1 MASDHPDT
9 REKSK
14 ELETLYATV
23 LVFGALTALIF
34 TFFIR
39 PMFRH
44 IPATTAT
51 NEDTTSTTTT
61 RTPTNKSFGTMASQK
76 LMARLPSHVSS
87 LFQGDPSSLL
97 NTESWMISWQHCR
110 VSQVTPD
117 EATRKERARLLS
129 RLLLDHPPLKGST
142 VILGIPSK
150 DIECPLLKRAVYLLA
165 TYYNLVL
172 LVATEHED
180 RTTLLLRLRGENIVT
195 VDVLPDHRV
204 VRTGSASGR
213 VAFCRQVQ
221 RVDWVLDFEKEVQ
234 DQLVRFGY
242 RVVLY
247 GTEPAVEGVSKLGQ
261 VLQS

>member
-1 MASDHPDT
+1 MAADHLDT

-44 IPATTAT
+44 IPATTAS
-51 NEDTTSTTTT
+51 NADTTNTTTP
-61 RTPTNKSFGTMASQK
+61 RAPTNNSFGTIVSQK
-76 LMARLPSHVSS
+76 LMACRPSHVSS
-87 LFQGDPSSLL
+87 QGDPSSLL

-110 VSQVTPD
+110 VSQVTSD
-117 EATRKERARLLS
+117 EVTRKERARLLS
-129 RLLLDHPPLKGST
+129 RLLHDHPPLKGST
-142 VILGIPSK
+142 VILGVPSN
-150 DIECPLLKRAVYLLA
+150 DIECLLFKRAVYLLA

-195 VDVLPDHRV
+195 ADVLPDHRV
-204 VRTGSASGR
+204 VRTGSPSGR